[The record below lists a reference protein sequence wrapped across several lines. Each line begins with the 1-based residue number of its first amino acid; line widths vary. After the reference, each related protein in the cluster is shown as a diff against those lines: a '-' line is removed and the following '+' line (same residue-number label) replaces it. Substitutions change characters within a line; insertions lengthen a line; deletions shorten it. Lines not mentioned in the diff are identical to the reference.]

1 MNKSDEVLIDARP
14 IIASGGEPFGAIMD
28 AVGRLQADQS
38 LVVLAPFDP
47 VPLEGVLGEQ
57 GFDFAVEETAPGDWR
72 VKFTRTTG

>member
-1 MNKSDEVLIDARP
+1 MNKPDEVVIDARP

-28 AVGRLQADQS
+28 AVGQLQPDQS

-57 GFDFAVEETAPGDWR
+57 GFDFAAEETATGDWR
-72 VKFTRTTG
+72 VRFTRAAG